1 MLPDGLMRVLAIDHG
16 EKRLGIAISD
26 PSGTIARPLTVIQH
40 TSRDADVAQVLA
52 LVREYQVERIV
63 IGISLDDQGRPNLAG
78 RRALNF
84 AHALRARTDVPV
96 EMWDEAFSTQ
106 DAREARLQAGV
117 RRKKRRGHLD
127 EWAAAMILQSYL
139 EQKSPS

>member
-1 MLPDGLMRVLAIDHG
+1 MRVLAIDHG

-26 PSGTIARPLTVIQH
+26 PTGTIARPLMVIQH

-52 LVREYQVERIV
+52 LVQEYQVERIV
-63 IGISLDDQGRPNLAG
+63 IGISLDDPGQPNPAG

-84 AHALRARTDVPV
+84 ARTLKERTDLPV

-106 DAREARLQAGV
+106 EARIARIQAGV
-117 RRKKRRGHLD
+117 RRKKRQGHLD

-139 EQKSPS
+139 EAKKTS

>member
-1 MLPDGLMRVLAIDHG
+1 MRVLAIDHG

-26 PSGTIARPLTVIQH
+26 PSGTIARPLTVIRH

-52 LVREYQVERIV
+52 LAQEYQVERIV
-63 IGISLDDQGRPNLAG
+63 IGISLDDQGQPNLAG

-84 AHALRARTDVPV
+84 ARALQRQTNIPV
-96 EMWDEAFSTQ
+96 ELWDEAFSTQ
-106 DAREARLQAGV
+106 DAREARIQAGV

>member
-1 MLPDGLMRVLAIDHG
+1 MRVLAIDHG

-26 PSGTIARPLTVIQH
+26 PTGTIARPLTVIQH

-52 LVREYQVERIV
+52 LVQEYQVEWIV
-63 IGISLDDQGRPNLAG
+63 IGISLDDQGQPNLAG

-84 AHALRARTDVPV
+84 AQALRERTHVPV
-96 EMWDEAFSTQ
+96 EVWDEAFSTQ
-106 DAREARLQAGV
+106 EARAARIQVGA

-139 EQKSPS
+139 DAKKP

>member
-1 MLPDGLMRVLAIDHG
+1 MRVLAIDHG

-26 PSGTIARPLTVIQH
+26 PTGTIARPLTVIQH

-52 LVREYQVERIV
+52 LVQEYQVERIIV
-63 IGISLDDQGRPNLAG
+63 GISLDDQGQPNLAG

-84 AHALRARTDVPV
+84 AHALQERTDVPV

-106 DAREARLQAGV
+106 EARTARIQAGV

-139 EQKSPS
+139 DAKKTS